1 MEKSDK
7 QVNEVIKLLLSTE
20 NNISNR
26 INDVVLDLLR
36 LGYGDNSE
44 RGKRGKEQ
52 VKNLRKSVDY
62 IFEELEDTLNL

>member
-7 QVNEVIKLLLSTE
+7 QVNEVVKLLLSVE
-20 NNISNR
+20 NNVSNR

-36 LGYGDNSE
+36 LGYGYNSE
-44 RGKRGKEQ
+44 REKRGKEQ

-62 IFEELEDTLNL
+62 IFKELEDALDL

>member
-44 RGKRGKEQ
+44 RGKRGK
-52 VKNLRKSVDY
+52 
-62 IFEELEDTLNL
+62 

>member
-44 RGKRGKEQ
+44 RGKRGKGRRGTGKKTGGR
-52 VKNLRKSVDY
+52 VR
-62 IFEELEDTLNL
+62 